1 MRDLRLALGYEQI
14 NLWGGSYGT
23 RLALTIMRDHPE
35 GLRSVVLDSVY
46 PPDVDLYLE
55 APANFERSLNL
66 LFDRCAANP
75 VCDEN
80 YPDLGTTFFDTV
92 ERLNAHPISSPITN
106 TLTGQAYTTTVRG
119 DTLTGF
125 VFQILYETEFKYL
138 LPQIIHDASQ
148 DNFVAM
154 NRVRGALLSQ
164 LTVSSRGMM
173 LSVQCNEE
181 IPFSSLD
188 EYERMLARYPQFTGL
203 YERSILGA
211 LAYRICETWG
221 SGQAPAIEN
230 QPVSSDIP
238 TLVLAGEFDP
248 ITPPAWSQHAAETLT
263 NSFFYTYPGVGHG
276 ASAEDCGRD
285 MMLAFLANPSV
296 APNDSCITQ

>member
-1 MRDLRLALGYEQI
+1 LGYDQV

-23 RLALTIMRDHPE
+23 RLALTVIRDHPE
-35 GLRSVVLDSVY
+35 GVRSVVLDSVY

-66 LFDRCAANP
+66 LLDSCAANP
-75 VCDEN
+75 VCDGN
-80 YPDLGTTFFDTV
+80 YPGLKDAFFDTV
-92 ERLNAHPISSPITN
+92 TRLNANPASSTITN
-106 TLTGQAYTTTVRG
+106 TLTGQAYTTTVSG

-125 VFQILYETEFKYL
+125 VFQVLYETEFKYL

-148 DNFVAM
+148 DDFVAM
-154 NRVRGALLSQ
+154 NRVRGALLSRMA
-164 LTVSSRGMM
+164 VSSRGMM
-173 LSVQCNEE
+173 FSVQCNEE

-188 EYERMLARYPQFTGL
+188 EYETMLARYPELTGL
-203 YERSILGA
+203 YDRSILGK
-211 LAYRICETWG
+211 LAYRICETWD
-221 SGQAPAIEN
+221 SGTAPEIEN

-248 ITPPAWSQHAAETLT
+248 ITPPSWGQHAAETLS
-263 NSFFYTYPGVGHG
+263 NSFFFTYPGVGHG

-285 MMLAFLANPSV
+285 MMLAFLDNPV
-296 APNDSCITQ
+296 AEPDNSCITQ